1 MNNSWEA
8 DKVGYGVCINEL
20 EINSVTRIEALLD
33 YAPKTKK
40 KIKETYEL
48 HGVKS
53 PTLDDYDEYD
63 DGDTFSGFAGIL
75 QDVILEATHIFFDV
89 YEDYNC
95 ERYLIFEPRYP
106 WNINKHTPDLD
117 LDLTQENIKDI
128 LKKFLS
134 VITDSEIRI
143 GTQVV
148 KTRK

>member
-1 MNNSWEA
+1 MNIWEA
-8 DKVGYGVCINEL
+8 DITGYGVCISKL
-20 EINSVTRIEALLD
+20 DINSVERIEALLD
-33 YAPKTKK
+33 YAPKLKK
-40 KIKETYEL
+40 KIKETFAEN
-48 HGVKS
+48 GITT

-63 DGDTFSGFAGIL
+63 DGDTFSGIAGIL
-75 QDVILEATHIFFDV
+75 QDVILEDVHILFDV
-89 YEDYNC
+89 YENYNC

-106 WNINKHTPDLD
+106 WNINKHTPDLY